1 MKTES
6 AMPTQNLR
14 GPDNLP
20 FSPQRDLAYLYPEA
34 CREAFGLLDKV
45 NWPEY
50 FQDWLDATDLTE
62 YDLAAGVNSFCD
74 AHELFVGDPTVTNP
88 GEAFAR
94 AGFLDIPHPV
104 RVLIFEVLGEVLMGG
119 FFVAI
124 RDVTIRGSIPP
135 QSRSLADMTAAGRV
149 LSLRLRGRWVSPVTM
164 LSLNLSGDTPEPFR
178 VAQDL
183 TVAQEQILA
192 YGSRLSAA
200 RDKLDE
206 AVCQIS
212 RLTTQCNTFESCW
225 ETARPAAEFLDRLQ
239 QQPWYSRLFS
249 ILRLWWRN
257 GIPDEDRG
265 HACRVEPHGN

>member
-1 MKTES
+1 M
-6 AMPTQNLR
+6 ATQNLR
-14 GPDNLP
+14 GADNLP

-50 FQDWLDATDLTE
+50 FKGWLDASDLTE
-62 YDLAAGVNSFCD
+62 HDLAAGVGSFCD
-74 AHELFVGDPTVTNP
+74 AHKLFVGDPSITNP

-119 FFVAI
+119 FFVAL

-135 QSRSLADMTAAGRV
+135 QSRSLADMTAAGRA
-149 LSLRLRGRWVSPVTM
+149 LAARLRGDEVLMQQAITIAVADHGG
-164 LSLNLSGDTPEPFR
+164 SLADMAAELQGFR
-178 VAQDL
+178 ARVD
-183 TVAQEQILA
+183 E
-192 YGSRLSAA
+192 YGQRLDASRL
-200 RDKLDE
+200 KLDDAE
-206 AVCQIS
+206 CQIG
-212 RLTTQCNTFESCW
+212 RLTTQCNTLASCW
-225 ETARPAAEFLDRLQ
+225 ETAQPAAEFLDRLQ
-239 QQPWYSRLFS
+239 HQPWYSRLFS

-265 HACRVEPHGN
+265 HACRAEPHGN